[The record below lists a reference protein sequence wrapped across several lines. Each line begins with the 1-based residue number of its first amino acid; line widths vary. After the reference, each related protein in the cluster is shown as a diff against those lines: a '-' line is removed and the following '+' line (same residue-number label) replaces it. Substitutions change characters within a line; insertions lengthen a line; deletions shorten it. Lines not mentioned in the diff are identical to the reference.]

1 MVRKTENIVSS
12 PISSIIK
19 FILFIFI
26 VFVPFKDSIY
36 EIFNGFL
43 GIIFL
48 YLVFKNRDLDFILK
62 NKKANTICSLLFL
75 SMTVSNFLGNPGPY
89 GWEKQVQFF
98 YRYILLYYAVLY
110 FLERNYISINF
121 IFNSTIIS
129 LGIQAIDGFYQ
140 YKYGVD
146 FLKERIILGY
156 RLTAAVHNSNLFGF
170 LMMIGSIAL
179 LDLLRNVH
187 FKKEKALTSL
197 IILMLFFMFMF
208 CLINSGS
215 RSSLLGFFV
224 AISLFTIL
232 HYRNLLKPKK
242 ICLVIFILVL
252 SAFLVWFN
260 GDLMIN
266 RILFV
271 LNGDSSVRFELWRSS
286 VKFIID
292 SPIFGH
298 GIQEN
303 NVFLTIDAIDITSPH
318 NAYLEICVYLGIT
331 GLAIYAFLFFSV
343 LKKSAV
349 ILKKRPFYLL
359 VITGIFVSA
368 IFDHTFIT
376 SQILISVL
384 CLILSCLCYELK
396 NHMIFY
402 KYFTTAQVRPPAG
415 EATNM

>member
-1 MVRKTENIVSS
+1 M
-12 PISSIIK
+12 
-19 FILFIFI
+19 
-26 VFVPFKDSIY
+26 PFKDSIY

-129 LGIQAIDGFYQ
+129 LGIQA
-140 YKYGVD
+140 
-146 FLKERIILGY
+146 
-156 RLTAAVHNSNLFGF
+156 
-170 LMMIGSIAL
+170 IAL